1 MNRDEY
7 MRTAFALYN
16 AGEITGEV
24 YDAMILNADKFCDD
38 DDDDEC
44 SYIER

>member
-1 MNRDEY
+1 MDKDKY
-7 MRTAFALYN
+7 MRTALALYN

-24 YDAMILNADKFCDD
+24 YDAIILNADKFCDD
-38 DDDDEC
+38 DDEC

>member
-1 MNRDEY
+1 MDKDKY
-7 MRTAFALYN
+7 MRTALALYN

-38 DDDDEC
+38 DEC